1 MFFNTVNY
9 MIFLPVAVLL
19 YYAIPHKFKNAYLL
33 VVSYGFYMAFDA
45 TALPTLF
52 DARTIPFLIVATL
65 VSYYC
70 GLAIEKSE
78 GKKRKSALILSLCT
92 SLAMLMVFK
101 YFNFFGENII
111 AVANLFGA
119 QLTFKKANLWFVVG
133 ISFFTFQ
140 TIGYV
145 CDVYL
150 RKVKAEKDL
159 LVYALFVGFFPH
171 ILAGPI
177 SRADKLIP
185 QLHKEH
191 PFDYSGVVS
200 GLQLMALGFFQKIA
214 VADVLAMFVGAVH
227 NDLRQYSGLMLIFTA
242 FVYSIQLY
250 CDFAGY
256 SSIARG
262 TAKLLGIDIIDN
274 FNVPYLSTSFSQFW
288 TRWHIS
294 LSSWFQDYIF
304 TPFVW
309 TNPLKKLG
317 KAFEK
322 PPIIPAIWLV
332 FLTSGLWHG
341 SAWTFVIWGA
351 LHALY
356 RTGEDL
362 MRKYY
367 KKPDK
372 HPKPLKFWGK
382 VVWVFSLVTFSQIF
396 FRAKTVGDAFYYVTH
411 LF

>member
-19 YYAIPHKFKNAYLL
+19 YYAVPHKFKNAYLL

-322 PPIIPAIWLV
+322 PPIIPAIWL
-332 FLTSGLWHG
+332 
-341 SAWTFVIWGA
+341 
-351 LHALY
+351 
-356 RTGEDL
+356 
-362 MRKYY
+362 
-367 KKPDK
+367 
-372 HPKPLKFWGK
+372 
-382 VVWVFSLVTFSQIF
+382 
-396 FRAKTVGDAFYYVTH
+396 
-411 LF
+411 